1 MVVCRVTYL
10 VVIIIEHLWL
20 LSSLSLDFSIEFY
33 YEKDDDGGG
42 NTNSHFKV
50 LFNVQLETGMMNL
63 KIQLTYI
70 YYVYRCSIVGIVEEF
85 FV

>member
-10 VVIIIEHLWL
+10 VVIIIEHLWPL
-20 LSSLSLDFSIEFY
+20 SLSLDFSIEFY

-63 KIQLTYI
+63 KIQLTYTYTTYQI
-70 YYVYRCSIVGIVEEF
+70 
-85 FV
+85 

>member
-10 VVIIIEHLWL
+10 VVIIIEHLWPL
-20 LSSLSLDFSIEFY
+20 SLSLDFSIEFY

-50 LFNVQLETGMMNL
+50 LFNAQLETGMMNL
-63 KIQLTYI
+63 KNLLTYTLVL
-70 YYVYRCSIVGIVEEF
+70 YSM
-85 FV
+85 FVFGT